1 MIPTA
6 IAALDSASDTTAST
20 AARNT
25 AVALSTVATPAN
37 RAKPASLPEF
47 RNSGIILHKE
57 EPDMARRR
65 LQKNGHLYKEN
76 GWWKLRWREDVVA
89 ADGTVRRARMS
100 TVIARCEGPGA
111 LTQRKAQREA
121 YDRVLSKVNQAELVP
136 QSLMKLKDFVEK
148 RFTPEHVLSLKP
160 GGQVHYRVN
169 LPHVIKDLGELS
181 LREVKPHH
189 VQQLCLAL
197 LNKTY
202 TVGKDRQRRI
212 KDPETGQYKVVI
224 EKRAREMPYSVQT
237 ALHLKNVASAI
248 FEHAKAVGMYSGEN
262 PAEHVRLPEIRR
274 KDKHAL
280 TLDQMNLLL
289 QTLPTPAREL
299 AYLAVLT
306 SMNIAE
312 LCGLQWKQV
321 NLSEAWT
328 IVDGESLPPMA
339 IAVRRQWSTRKIE
352 GQKGGAYHTLKAG
365 SRRRNLPVDPEMA
378 KVLRMVAARAKFAGP
393 EDPVFASTSG
403 RPVDT
408 HNLFNR
414 VLKPTGIKLG
424 MPWLGWHTFRHTHAT
439 WIRQHAASPA
449 DQMAMLG
456 HADIRMTMHYG
467 HEDLAR
473 RRLMIEKLSAQL
485 VEKMPEATAVAAIQ

>member
-1 MIPTA
+1 MRVSGDQETEGF
-6 IAALDSASDTTAST
+6 LD
-20 AARNT
+20 RRKN
-25 AVALSTVATPAN
+25 V
-37 RAKPASLPEF
+37 
-47 RNSGIILHKE
+47 GIVREHQN
-57 EPDMARRR
+57 RR
-65 LQKNGHLYKEN
+65 L
-76 GWWKLRWREDVVA
+76 
-89 ADGTVRRARMS
+89 
-100 TVIARCEGPGA
+100 
-111 LTQRKAQREA
+111 
-121 YDRVLSKVNQAELVP
+121 
-136 QSLMKLKDFVEK
+136 
-148 RFTPEHVLSLKP
+148 
-160 GGQVHYRVN
+160 
-169 LPHVIKDLGELS
+169 
-181 LREVKPHH
+181 
-189 VQQLCLAL
+189 
-197 LNKTY
+197 
-202 TVGKDRQRRI
+202 
-212 KDPETGQYKVVI
+212 
-224 EKRAREMPYSVQT
+224 
-237 ALHLKNVASAI
+237 ALHIAHRAAHVVRTLFEVADSHEPERRVPTIESHSAI